1 MATISKIGF
10 CKCRILENGDISN
23 IDANATEDI
32 QNNYGVQFKF
42 DYSWNGTTC
51 IINNIEWQTVEIQVD
66 KETGD
71 RSISTVTLSS
81 NKYKKIGPSYL

>member
-10 CKCRILENGDISN
+10 CKCRLLENGDINN
-23 IDANATEDI
+23 INDETISDI

-51 IINNIEWQTVEIQVD
+51 TINNIGWKTVEIQVD
-66 KETGD
+66 PETGN
-71 RSISTVTLSS
+71 RSI
-81 NKYKKIGPSYL
+81 